1 MSGVKLDGIVKAYG
15 ALQVVHGID
24 LNVAEKEFVVL
35 VHSPQGPRRGD
46 GVPKLRALPPSE
58 RRR

>member
-35 VHSPQGPRRGD
+35 V
-46 GVPKLRALPPSE
+46 LPPSE